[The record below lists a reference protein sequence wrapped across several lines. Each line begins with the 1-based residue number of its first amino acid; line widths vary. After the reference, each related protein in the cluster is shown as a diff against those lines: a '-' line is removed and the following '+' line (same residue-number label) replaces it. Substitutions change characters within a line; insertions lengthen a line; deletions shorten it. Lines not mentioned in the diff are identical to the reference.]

1 MTIERK
7 NSVREFAI
15 ARAARLMPTF
25 VAALLI
31 ASVIL
36 MFSPMPP
43 LVTPTLP
50 QFVANLTMAPSL
62 FDHAPVDLP
71 YWSLTYELL
80 FYVAIAAA
88 MRLGL
93 LRWIEW
99 LGLAALAV
107 SCVLPATVDFALH
120 RRTSIMLMVHY
131 SNFFLIGICLFRIHA
146 GKARPVTYLA
156 LACAIA
162 ITARGGGEQAFYAP
176 GRLYLPLTAAV
187 AALVWLATSRYGKW
201 LAWRPLLFLGRIS
214 YPLYLVHVVLGFT
227 IIRFGVDRG
236 WSTTT
241 GVIVAGTS
249 AVALAVVLHY
259 LVEVP
264 GGQWSRASLQK
275 LKPERV
281 RRKFGP
287 VKETQPS
294 D

>member
-1 MTIERK
+1 M
-7 NSVREFAI
+7 AG
-15 ARAARLMPTF
+15 ARR
-25 VAALLI
+25 
-31 ASVIL
+31 S
-36 MFSPMPP
+36 
-43 LVTPTLP
+43 
-50 QFVANLTMAPSL
+50 
-62 FDHAPVDLP
+62 
-71 YWSLTYELL
+71 
-80 FYVAIAAA
+80 
-88 MRLGL
+88 R
-93 LRWIEW
+93 
-99 LGLAALAV
+99 
-107 SCVLPATVDFALH
+107 
-120 RRTSIMLMVHY
+120 

-146 GKARPVTYLA
+146 GRARPVTYLA
-156 LACAIA
+156 LACAVA

-176 GRLYLPLTAAV
+176 GHLYLPLTAAC

-214 YPLYLVHVVLGFT
+214 YPLYLVHVVLGYT
-227 IIRFGVDRG
+227 IIRFGVDLG